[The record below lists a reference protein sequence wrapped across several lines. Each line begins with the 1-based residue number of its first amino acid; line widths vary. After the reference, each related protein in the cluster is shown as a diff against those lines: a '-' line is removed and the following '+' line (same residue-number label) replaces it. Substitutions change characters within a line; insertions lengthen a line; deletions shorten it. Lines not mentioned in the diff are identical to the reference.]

1 MKRYFVTIVIA
12 VMVGLSASAQTSLA
26 GRTYYNANILA
37 DEINK
42 ETKDIDKK
50 MSEARAKAIADLE
63 KKKGRKATESE
74 KADIDKQV
82 LEARKLLESLKKGV
96 VTKISVE
103 FKTDKNVVMTA
114 DMKISEELMKKAGV
128 GWLKR
133 KAMKAA
139 LALAPK
145 SSKGTYVIRDNQVI
159 ITDDDETDTLRL
171 SDDGKYLYGK
181 FDKKTDFRLTRT
193 K

>member
-1 MKRYFVTIVIA
+1 MKRYFVTIIIA

-26 GRTYYNANILA
+26 GHTYYNANILA

-82 LEARKLLESLKKGV
+82 LEARKLLESLKKGM

-159 ITDDDETDTLRL
+159 ITDDETDTLRL